1 MNAAAEPML
10 KRGEAV
16 AADFAMRFRDACID
30 LSGFINA
37 VNAELRAVLIRRQYR
52 SRMRE
57 GRDTLFDRFRDM
69 SDVLAS
75 VAAAYP
81 VDAQDERAER
91 AEERVNLL
99 LRGLELDA
107 DCAAFTDKGGR
118 IHVELSGGALPK
130 LVKRGDWL
138 DAVSDAADCLLTLV
152 DELPDAPN
160 VHETIR
166 LTEESPLSASI
177 GVASL
182 RRRGEDVSGDNGSF
196 FRTDDGTLCVILS
209 DGMGSGDAAFRDS
222 QAAVTVLER
231 FLKAGVAPETALRV
245 LGAVMTLRGDESIG
259 CATIDLLCVNLFSGA
274 GELYKFGA
282 APSFIRKGAAVKRV
296 TGDALSAGLGANV
309 PDCLRLHLEPGAFA
323 VIISDGVAGDDD
335 EWLFDAIAK
344 WDYQGDDFAKSLA
357 RSLVEQAA
365 TKYGVDDDMTALVVK
380 IA

>member
-1 MNAAAEPML
+1 MNSVAALMQ

-16 AADFAMRFRDACID
+16 ADDFPMRFRAACIE
-30 LSGFINA
+30 LPGFINA

-52 SRMRE
+52 NRMKE

-69 SDVLAS
+69 SDVLSS

-81 VDAQDERAER
+81 ADIQDDRAER
-91 AEERVNLL
+91 AEARVNLL
-99 LRGLELDA
+99 LRGLELDV

-118 IHVELSGGALPK
+118 IHFELSGGALSK
-130 LVKRGDWL
+130 LIKRDRWL
-138 DAVSDAADCLLTLV
+138 EIISDAADCLLNPAE
-152 DELPDAPN
+152 DNPN
-160 VHETIR
+160 TSDTAEAIR
-166 LTEESPLSASI
+166 LTEVSPLSASI

-196 FRTDDGTLCVILS
+196 FKTDDGTLCVILS

-222 QAAVTVLER
+222 QAAVSVLER
-231 FLKAGVAPETALRV
+231 FLKAGVAPKTALRV

-259 CATIDLLCVNLFSGA
+259 CATIDLLCVNLFSGV

-282 APSFIRKGAAVKRV
+282 APSFVRKGAAVKRV
-296 TGDALSAGLGANV
+296 SGDALSAGLGSNT
-309 PDCLRLHLEPGAFA
+309 PDCTHLQLDPGTFA

-335 EWLFDAIAK
+335 GWLSDAVAR
-344 WDYQGDDFAKSLA
+344 WDYRGDDFARSLA

-365 TKYGVDDDMTALVVK
+365 SKYGVDDDMTALVVK